1 LEQNRARHL
10 KFLGIILFLIGLI
23 TGTFLMKLLNPRM
36 GLSAH
41 LEGVMNG
48 TFLVVAGLVWND
60 LVLSDRLKK
69 ITYWSLIYGTFV
81 NWFMT
86 FLSACLGTS
95 KMTPIAGQGY
105 LGTMLQES
113 IVAVGLFSVAF
124 SMLFAVGSLV
134 YGLRGKV

>member
-1 LEQNRARHL
+1 
-10 KFLGIILFLIGLI
+10 
-23 TGTFLMKLLNPRM
+23 LLNPRM

-105 LGTMLQES
+105 SGTMLQES